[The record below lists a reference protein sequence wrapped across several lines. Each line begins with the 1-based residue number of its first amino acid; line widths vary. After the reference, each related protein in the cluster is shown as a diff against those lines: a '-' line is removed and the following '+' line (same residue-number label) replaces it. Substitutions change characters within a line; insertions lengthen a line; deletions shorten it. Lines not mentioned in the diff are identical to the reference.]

1 MFIPPRRRGRPR
13 AANPLHPVM
22 TRLPETYMDRI
33 YRLASHHDISV
44 SKAVR
49 KILIV
54 ALDKKS

>member
-1 MFIPPRRRGRPR
+1 
-13 AANPLHPVM
+13 
-22 TRLPETYMDRI
+22 MDRI